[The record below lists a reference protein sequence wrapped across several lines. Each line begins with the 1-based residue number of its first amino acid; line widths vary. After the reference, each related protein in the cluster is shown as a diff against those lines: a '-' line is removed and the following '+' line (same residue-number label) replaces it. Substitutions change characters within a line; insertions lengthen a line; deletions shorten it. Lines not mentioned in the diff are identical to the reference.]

1 MIAARACPLSGPRE
15 ARRRFSAAVLWCALA
30 SACAGPSFRQGVFSS
45 ATTTY
50 RVGTLGPEW
59 EPMHVSGNDL
69 AFHRAGLGTIS
80 VNSTCEDYE
89 DVPSTALLNH
99 LLFETTARRYLIE
112 ETVALDGRG
121 ARHALVRAELD
132 GVPLELELFVMKKD
146 GCVFDLAHIR
156 RPDAPAADR
165 ASFLNFV
172 QHFAVLQVK
181 Q

>member
-1 MIAARACPLSGPRE
+1 MIAVRGCLRAQACWVTT
-15 ARRRFSAAVLWCALA
+15 AALLFGLA
-30 SACAGPSFRQGVFSS
+30 CACAGPSFQQGVYSNG
-45 ATTTY
+45 TTTY

-59 EPMHVSGNDL
+59 EPVQVSGNDL
-69 AFHRAGLGTIS
+69 AFHRAGVGTIS

-121 ARHALVRAELD
+121 ARHALLRAELD
-132 GVPLELELFVMKKD
+132 GVPLEFELFVLKKD

-156 RPDAPAADR
+156 RPDAAASER
-165 ASFLNFV
+165 ANFLNFV
-172 QHFAVLQVK
+172 QHFAVLEVK